1 MNRKNLINNIALF
14 IALLFHVSG
23 LIGILFTSH
32 KDWFI
37 QNTPVNL
44 LVIAALLIITQ
55 TEKNIYFFI
64 FMIVVIIAGFV
75 LEYTGIHTSK
85 IFGNYT
91 YGNVLGFKLFGVPL
105 IIGINWFIVMY
116 CAGIATTAY
125 ENRMLKRINA
135 KGLSVDKRVQK
146 ISFVIDAA
154 LLAVLFDWIIEP
166 VAVKLGYWKWQ
177 GDKVPWYNYVC
188 WLVVSAL
195 LLALFQRLPF
205 KKQNIFAVHLL
216 MIQVLFFL
224 LLRTF
229 L

>member
-1 MNRKNLINNIALF
+1 MNKKNFLNNIALL

-23 LIGILFTSH
+23 IIGILFTSY

-44 LVIAALLIITQ
+44 LVMAALLIITQ
-55 TEKNIYFFI
+55 KEKNSYFSLFAIIVFLSGFI
-64 FMIVVIIAGFV
+64 
-75 LEYTGIHTSK
+75 LEFTGVHTSM
-85 IFGNYT
+85 IFGKYT
-91 YGNVLGFKLFGVPL
+91 YGNVLGIKLFGVPL

-116 CAGIATTAY
+116 CAGITTTAY
-125 ENRMLKRINA
+125 ENRMLKRISA
-135 KGLSVDKRVQK
+135 KGLSVEKRIQK

-154 LLAVLFDWIIEP
+154 LLAVFFDWIIEP
-166 VAVKLGYWKWQ
+166 VAGKLGFWKWQ
-177 GDKVPWYNYVC
+177 SDKIPYFNYAC
-188 WLVVSAL
+188 WLIVSAL

>member
-1 MNRKNLINNIALF
+1 MNKKNLTNNIALF

-44 LVIAALLIITQ
+44 LVMAALLIITQ
-55 TEKNIYFFI
+55 KEKNLYFYLFMFI
-64 FMIVVIIAGFV
+64 VIVVGFV
-75 LEYTGIHTSK
+75 LEFTGVHTSK
-85 IFGNYT
+85 VFGNYT
-91 YGNVLGFKLFGVPL
+91 YGNVLGTQLFGVPL

-116 CAGIATTAY
+116 CAGIATTYY
-125 ENRMLKRINA
+125 ENRMLNRINA
-135 KGLSVDKRVQK
+135 KGLSVEKRIQK

-166 VAVKLGYWKWQ
+166 VAMKLGFWHWQ
-177 GDKVPWYNYVC
+177 SDKIPYFNYVC